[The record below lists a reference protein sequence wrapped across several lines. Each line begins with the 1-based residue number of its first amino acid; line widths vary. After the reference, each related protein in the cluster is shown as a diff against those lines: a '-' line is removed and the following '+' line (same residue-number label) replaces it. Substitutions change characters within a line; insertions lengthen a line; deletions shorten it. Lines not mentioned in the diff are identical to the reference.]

1 MPTVQEITQRIAAA
15 NAEVKRLNNERNVNL
30 GKRETLTAQL
40 NNTLAKYSQQY
51 GVALTVDN
59 LQKEMQRVLQEK
71 ENETTLIENMLALIK
86 EGKYEDAERLANP
99 DAFVESNT
107 EPTPTVEP
115 TPVAPTPT
123 AEPTSVEPTPVAP
136 TPTIEPTPVAP
147 TPTVEPTPVAPTPTV
162 EPTPVAPTPTV
173 EPTPVS
179 PLPNLSEEVMPEP
192 KAPVLPNLSEEIKM
206 PEPVAPS
213 KTVLPDLSEEVGMDA
228 LKGFQSGEPAPIT
241 PTAPKSV
248 VDTSTLPDL
257 TGVTDFEAI
266 LGGEAFK
273 A

>member
-59 LQKEMQRVLQEK
+59 LQTEMQRVLQEK

-107 EPTPTVEP
+107 APTAPTPTVEH
-115 TPVAPTPT
+115 
-123 AEPTSVEPTPVAP
+123 
-136 TPTIEPTPVAP
+136 TPVAP
-147 TPTVEPTPVAPTPTV
+147 TPTVTPTPTV

-179 PLPNLSEEVMPEP
+179 PLPNLSEDVMPEP

-241 PTAPKSV
+241 PTAPKSA

>member
-99 DAFVESNT
+99 NAFVESST
-107 EPTPTVEP
+107 ASTQTPTVEP
-115 TPVAPTPT
+115 TPVAPTP
-123 AEPTSVEPTPVAP
+123 VAQ
-136 TPTIEPTPVAP
+136 TVAS
-147 TPTVEPTPVAPTPTV
+147 
-162 EPTPVAPTPTV
+162 
-173 EPTPVS
+173 TPVS

-241 PTAPKSV
+241 PTAPKSA
-248 VDTSTLPDL
+248 VDTSSLPDL

>member
-123 AEPTSVEPTPVAP
+123 
-136 TPTIEPTPVAP
+136 
-147 TPTVEPTPVAPTPTV
+147 V

-179 PLPNLSEEVMPEP
+179 PLPNLSEDVMPEP